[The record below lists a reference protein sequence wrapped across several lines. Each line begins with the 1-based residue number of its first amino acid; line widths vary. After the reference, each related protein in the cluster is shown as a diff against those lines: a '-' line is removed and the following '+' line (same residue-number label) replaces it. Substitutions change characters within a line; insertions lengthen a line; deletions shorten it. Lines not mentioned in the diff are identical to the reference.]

1 MSDDPDE
8 AEKEFE
14 PTPHKLEEARKK
26 GDLVR
31 SQELA
36 VAASY
41 AGFLVVAFGLG
52 SRSLIRFGEQQT
64 VLLDQADR
72 LSRQMFGGGVSVA
85 GAMLGKIGI
94 AVLPWFIGPAA
105 LVLLILV
112 AQRAIVVAPDKIM
125 PKLSRIN
132 PIANAGQKFGRT
144 GLFEFVKSF
153 VKLVLIAT
161 ILGWYLTSRID
172 RIVRTQQ
179 MGVETALIEMFALL
193 LGFAMIMAVI
203 VAVMGA
209 VDYFWQRME
218 FLRRN
223 KMSRKEL
230 MDELK
235 HSDGDPH
242 VKQQRR
248 QRAVEIAS
256 RQMMADVPKADVVIV
271 NPTHYAVALKWD
283 RAARRPPVCVAKG
296 VDEIA
301 ARIRAAAMEAG
312 VPIHPDPPTARAL
325 HAALDIGEE
334 IHPEHYRTVAAA
346 IRFAERMRRIARE
359 RRGY

>member
-1 MSDDPDE
+1 MSE
-8 AEKEFE
+8 QEAAEKEFE
-14 PTPHKLEEARKK
+14 PTPHKLAEARKK

-41 AGFLVVAFGLG
+41 IGFLVVAFALG
-52 SRSLIRFGEQQT
+52 GRSLMRFGEREM

-72 LSRQMFGGGVSVA
+72 LSQQMLGGGA
-85 GAMLGKIGI
+85 AAPGALLGTIGI
-94 AVLPWFIGPAA
+94 TVLPWFIGPAV
-105 LVLLILV
+105 LVILVLV

-132 PIANAGQKFGRT
+132 PIANAGQKFGRS
-144 GLFEFVKSF
+144 GMFEFFKSF
-153 VKLVLIAT
+153 VKLMLIAT
-161 ILGWYLTSRID
+161 ILGWFLTTRVE
-172 RIVRTQQ
+172 RIVRTQN
-179 MGVETALIEMFALL
+179 MAPEPALIEMFDLL
-193 LGFAMIMAVI
+193 LGFAVIMAV
-203 VAVMGA
+203 VAAAMGA
-209 VDYFWQRME
+209 IDYFWQRME

-230 MDELK
+230 TDEMK

-242 VKQQRR
+242 MKQQRR
-248 QRAVEIAS
+248 QRAMEIAS

-283 RAARRPPVCVAKG
+283 RAAKRPPVCVAKG

-301 ARIRAAAMEAG
+301 AKIRALAMESG

-346 IRFAERMRRIARE
+346 IRFSERMRRLARE

>member
-1 MSDDPDE
+1 MSEQDE

-41 AGFLVVAFGLG
+41 AGFLVVALGFGG
-52 SRSLIRFGEQQT
+52 RSLLRFGELEMG
-64 VLLDQADR
+64 LLDQADR
-72 LSRQMFGGGVSVA
+72 LSGQILGGGTAAAGGAFGG
-85 GAMLGKIGI
+85 I
-94 AVLPWFIGPAA
+94 ALSVLPWFIGPAV
-105 LVLLILV
+105 LVLLVLL

-132 PIANAGQKFGRT
+132 PVANAAQKFGRS
-144 GLFEFVKSF
+144 GLFEFAKSF
-153 VKLVLIAT
+153 VKLMLIAG
-161 ILGWYLTSRID
+161 ILGWFITSRIE

-179 MGVETALIEMFALL
+179 METQPALVEMFDLL
-193 LGFAMIMAVI
+193 LDFAVIMAVI
-203 VAVMGA
+203 VAVIGA
-209 VDYFWQRME
+209 LDYFWQRME

-230 MDELK
+230 MDEMK

-248 QRAVEIAS
+248 QRAMEIAS

-301 ARIRAAAMEAG
+301 ARIRALAMESG

-325 HAALDIGEE
+325 HATLGIGEE
-334 IHPEHYRTVAAA
+334 IHPEHYRKVAAA
-346 IRFAERMRRIARE
+346 IRFAERMRRLARE